1 MVKINS
7 NTQELTRQ
15 RVYNF
20 YFENRIF
27 GKNYTVKHFIRENIP
42 EFTVYIVYIIQRAE
56 KGFGP
61 IRKPGSGRFAKKIT
75 KSNIT
80 KLKAMFDH
88 KDGVTQAQAAN
99 KFKCH
104 QSFITKTLAR
114 HIDIQ
119 CRKKKIPMRTEAQKA
134 TIRAK

>member
-1 MVKINS
+1 MK
-7 NTQELTRQ
+7 
-15 RVYNF
+15 NF
-20 YFENRIF
+20 SLKLFVEF
-27 GKNYTVKHFIRENIP
+27 HFVEKLFVEIARSR
-42 EFTVYIVYIIQRAE
+42 IIQRAE

-61 IRKPGSGRFAKKIT
+61 IRKPGSDRIAKKMT

-114 HIDIQ
+114 HTDIQ
-119 CRKKKIPMRTEAQKA
+119 CRKKKRFQ
-134 TIRAK
+134 